1 MLEITL
7 NKFNK
12 KLAVGGQNREVDCL
26 AVDNKLMPIDR
37 YCSMVIYFKYNARTI
52 DS

>member
-12 KLAVGGQNREVDCL
+12 KLAVGIQNREVDCL
-26 AVDNKLMPIDR
+26 TVNSKLMPVDR